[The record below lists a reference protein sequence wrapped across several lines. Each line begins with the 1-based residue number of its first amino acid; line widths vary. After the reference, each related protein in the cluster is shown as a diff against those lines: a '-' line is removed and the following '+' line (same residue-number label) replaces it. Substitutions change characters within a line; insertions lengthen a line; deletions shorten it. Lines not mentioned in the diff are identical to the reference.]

1 MQQLMFKS
9 CHLIITLKL
18 KIDKKIPALVTLM
31 DLLNKKI
38 HFKVSQIT
46 LLCKCLENCVL
57 TALLLLL
64 LSTLNP
70 TWIEGKEAKKR
81 VFYFNNPSLKQR

>member
-1 MQQLMFKS
+1 MPYYPSPM
-9 CHLIITLKL
+9 
-18 KIDKKIPALVTLM
+18 AL
-31 DLLNKKI
+31 
-38 HFKVSQIT
+38 FF
-46 LLCKCLENCVL
+46 KCLEHFVL

>member
-1 MQQLMFKS
+1 MFKS

-18 KIDKKIPALVTLM
+18 KIDKHFPSLVTLM